1 MTIATAAR
9 RAKRARRPGAA
20 QEILEKATRMLIRRV
35 AKSDSVSEPPVLAKT
50 P

>member
-9 RAKRARRPGAA
+9 RAERARRPDAA

-35 AKSDSVSEPPVLAKT
+35 AKSDSASGLLVLAKSA
-50 P
+50 